1 MKAMDLSHGED
12 HLYGG
17 GFHSDLLRSTGKKG
31 QKPSPK
37 RGWLWTGLRLV
48 FAN

>member
-31 QKPSPK
+31 QK
-37 RGWLWTGLRLV
+37 
-48 FAN
+48 

>member
-31 QKPSPK
+31 QKPKP
-37 RGWLWTGLRLV
+37 GGA
-48 FAN
+48 ANRESWRRAA